1 MGDDG
6 QHCFETTLPELAAD
20 DRIESS
26 VSNNRHAI
34 GPSRSRTYVAFFL
47 LKGGETLKGKR
58 ECIYNQGNDDIKEDC
73 YSFFLTC
80 VMHSP

>member
-1 MGDDG
+1 MDDDG

-47 LKGGETLKGKR
+47 LNGGETLDRKR
-58 ECIYNQGNDDIKEDC
+58 EHSYNQENDNIKNNW
-73 YSFFLTC
+73 
-80 VMHSP
+80 